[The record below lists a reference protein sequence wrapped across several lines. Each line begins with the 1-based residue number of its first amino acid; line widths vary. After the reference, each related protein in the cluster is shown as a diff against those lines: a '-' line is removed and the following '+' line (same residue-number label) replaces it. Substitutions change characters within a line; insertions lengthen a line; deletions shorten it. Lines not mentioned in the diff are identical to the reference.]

1 MFEQTPEPKGFIRK
15 VQAPIFCIQKHD
27 ASHLHYDFRL
37 EHKGILLSW
46 AVAKGP
52 PLNPNDKWLA
62 IQVEDHLFEYR
73 NFEGVIPKGNY
84 GAGTVMIW
92 DKGSYTIS
100 GAESKKSVEE
110 AVDVGLEKG
119 HLKFILKGENLQGAF
134 SLIKIKNSKNNW
146 LLIKGKDSYAKHID
160 MEWDDLSVETHRS
173 LAEIAQVHSLKKG
186 KNSKKLP
193 DFISPMLANLKESA
207 FDDSEW
213 LFEIK

>member
-1 MFEQTPEPKGFIRK
+1 
-15 VQAPIFCIQKHD
+15 
-27 ASHLHYDFRL
+27 
-37 EHKGILLSW
+37 
-46 AVAKGP
+46 
-52 PLNPNDKWLA
+52 
-62 IQVEDHLFEYR
+62 
-73 NFEGVIPKGNY
+73 
-84 GAGTVMIW
+84 
-92 DKGSYTIS
+92 
-100 GAESKKSVEE
+100 
-110 AVDVGLEKG
+110 
-119 HLKFILKGENLQGAF
+119 
-134 SLIKIKNSKNNW
+134 